1 MEAIH
6 NALGTVFYTVV
17 VFIAGAFIGKPLWDW
32 ASKKF
37 PWNK

>member
-6 NALGTVFYTVV
+6 NALGTFFYTVV
-17 VFIAGAFIGKPLWDW
+17 VFVAGTFIGKPLWDW
-32 ASKKF
+32 VSKKM